1 MLDFQYKDITLR
13 SFHFVTEISS
23 SSSSSRLSRHNFRLN
38 RRVGC
43 EAPLVI
49 TASFPFIIQRS
60 TCTTILEILPLKH
73 SMQTVSR
80 NCLIKRRFNLKQ
92 VQHDFGFAFPDQEE
106 GEAGRTF
113 TFVQHRATR
122 DRLAGV
128 MARST
133 GSPNFLGKRS
143 SRFPL
148 AN

>member
-1 MLDFQYKDITLR
+1 MR
-13 SFHFVTEISS
+13 FHFVIEISS

-49 TASFPFIIQRS
+49 TASFPFIVQRS
-60 TCTTILEILPLKH
+60 TCNVPRSLKYFLLNTRCK
-73 SMQTVSR
+73 QFR
-80 NCLIKRRFNLKQ
+80 EIKRRFNLKQ